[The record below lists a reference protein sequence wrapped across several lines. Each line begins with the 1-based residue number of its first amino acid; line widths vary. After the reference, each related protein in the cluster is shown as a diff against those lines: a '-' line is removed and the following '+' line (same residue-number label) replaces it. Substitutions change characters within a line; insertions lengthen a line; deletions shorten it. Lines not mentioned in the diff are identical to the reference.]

1 MSYVQRF
8 GINRNSPMNMVSP
21 MKMMGG
27 EDNQANNV
35 IEKQNVKAQEEK
47 SSSWLDWVQD
57 GLTVAGAVPL
67 IGNVADGVNTLV
79 SGGRAI
85 HAGVTGSGDV
95 KRHLGN
101 MALNAGSMIPAVGQ
115 GLAGAKI
122 AAKVTDKAMKV
133 GKAAKTGKKIKRGMI
148 GAEYSGLM
156 STADSEDYNDKIIPA
171 GYVPKPKES

>member
-35 IEKQNVKAQEEK
+35 IEKQNVKAQKEK
-47 SSSWLDWVQD
+47 SNSWLDWAQD
-57 GLTVAGAVPL
+57 ALTVAGTVPL
-67 IGNVADGVNTLV
+67 IGNAADFANTLV

-85 HAGVTGSGDV
+85 HAGVTGSGDAY
-95 KRHLGN
+95 KHLGN

-133 GKAAKTGKKIKRGMI
+133 GKVAKAGKQIKKANIARK
-148 GAEYSGLM
+148 YSGLM
-156 STADSEDYNDKIIPA
+156 ANADPDDQSVIPA

>member
-27 EDNQANNV
+27 EDNQATNV
-35 IEKQNVKAQEEK
+35 IEKQNVKAQKEK
-47 SSSWLDWVQD
+47 SSSWLDWAQD
-57 GLTVAGAVPL
+57 ALTVAGTIPL
-67 IGNVADGVNTLV
+67 VGNVADGVNTLV

-85 HAGVTGSGDV
+85 HAGVTGSGDAY
-95 KRHLGN
+95 KHLGN

-115 GLAGAKI
+115 GFAGAKI

-133 GKAAKTGKKIKRGMI
+133 GKTAKTAKKMKL
-148 GAEYSGLM
+148 GAKYSGLISAADPDDY
-156 STADSEDYNDKIIPA
+156 STIPA
-171 GYVPKPKES
+171 GYVPKPKGA